1 MSASFIRIPLVPGRY
16 SLDPPIGNRIRAEAM
31 EFFFEFGNRDG
42 WGLFSGQ
49 RLADCGEVE
58 R

>member
-1 MSASFIRIPLVPGRY
+1 VSASFIRIPLVPGRY
-16 SLDPPIGNRIRAEAM
+16 GLDPPIGSRIRAEAM
-31 EFFFEFGNRDG
+31 EFFFELGNRDG
-42 WGLFSGQ
+42 CALFSVQ